1 MTAATVSAAAQALAA
16 ARPAVFWSDRDDAP
30 AERAALRGTVEADL
44 AVIGGGFSGLWAAM
58 HATDE
63 PGRRVVVLEAE
74 RVGHGASSRNG
85 GFCDPS
91 LTHGIHNGA
100 SHWPDELDRL
110 VRLGRQNHG
119 ELLATVRNEGIDAG
133 VETVPELVVATEQW
147 QLEEL
152 AEGATLHR
160 RHGDDVELLDA
171 GATRSRLD
179 SPTYLGGFLNRSIA
193 LVDPARLAWGLADAV
208 ERRGGAI
215 HDRSAVRA
223 VAPEGSKLVV
233 RTDAGEV
240 RADRVIMATNAY
252 TGPVRRP
259 RRYVVPVY
267 DYVLVT
273 EPLTTSQRSS
283 LGWAERDAAADAG
296 NQFHYYRLTADDRVL
311 WGGYDAVYH
320 YGNRVDPAL
329 DQRDATQQMLA
340 EQFLQTFPQLEGIR
354 FSHRWGGAIATT
366 TRFTATWGTAH
377 DGRLSWVAGYTG
389 LGVAAS
395 RFGARVALDLV
406 DGLDTERTSLAMV
419 RRRPFPFPPE
429 PLRWAGVELTRR
441 AIARADR
448 RNGRRGPWLG
458 LLDRFGIGFDS

>member
-1 MTAATVSAAAQALAA
+1 MTTAIATAASQALAP
-16 ARPAVFWSDRDDAP
+16 ARTAVFWTDREDAP
-30 AERAALRGTVEADL
+30 SERAALQGTAEADL
-44 AVIGGGFSGLWAAM
+44 VVIGGGFSGLWAAM
-58 HATDE
+58 HATGE
-63 PGRRVVVLEAE
+63 PGRRVVLLEAG
-74 RVGHGASSRNG
+74 RIGHGASSRNG

-91 LTHGIHNGA
+91 LTHGIHNGE
-100 SHWPDELDRL
+100 SHWPDELDLL
-110 VRLGRQNHG
+110 VRLGRTNHA
-119 ELLATVRNEGIDAG
+119 ELLATVRDQGIDAG
-133 VETVPELVVATEQW
+133 VEEVPELVVATQPW
-147 QLEEL
+147 QLDDL
-152 AEGATLHR
+152 AEGIELHR
-160 RHGDDVELLDA
+160 RHGDEVALLDEA
-171 GATRSRLD
+171 ATRARLD
-179 SPTYLGGFLNRSIA
+179 SPTYLGGLLNRSIA

-208 ERRGGAI
+208 ERRDGAV
-215 HDRSAVRA
+215 HDRSAVRS
-223 VAPEGSKLVV
+223 VEPEGSRLVV

-240 RADRVIMATNAY
+240 RTDRVLMATNAY
-252 TGPVRRP
+252 AGPVRRP

-273 EPLTTSQRSS
+273 EPLTTAQRAS
-283 LGWAERDAAADAG
+283 LGWAERDGAADAG

-329 DQRDATQQMLA
+329 DQREGTQQMLA
-340 EQFLQTFPQLEGIR
+340 EHFLQTFPQLEGIR

-377 DGRLSWVAGYTG
+377 GGRLAWVSGYTG

-406 DGLDTERTSLAMV
+406 DGLDTERTALSMV

-441 AIARADR
+441 AIAKADR
-448 RNGRRGPWLG
+448 RGGRRGPWLG